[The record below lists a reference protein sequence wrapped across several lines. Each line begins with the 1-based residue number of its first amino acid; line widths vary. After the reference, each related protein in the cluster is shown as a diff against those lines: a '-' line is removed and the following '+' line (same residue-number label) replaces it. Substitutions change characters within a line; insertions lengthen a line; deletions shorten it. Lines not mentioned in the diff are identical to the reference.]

1 MNPARTALMTVAAG
15 AGLAGVVLT
24 HSGAATGLALGA
36 PATAG
41 AGAASGHAASTH
53 PSANTA
59 GNARRTPAPKKKH
72 KHKATTPTHTAT
84 AAAGGVRSAT
94 GQGVNYGYGVLVVR
108 VTVNGKRITNVTV
121 PQLQV
126 AEQYSQQLASQVL
139 PMLKN
144 EAMSAQSAK
153 IAAISGA
160 TYTSEAY
167 AMSLQSALRK
177 LHI

>member
-24 HSGAATGLALGA
+24 HSGAATGLALGT

-41 AGAASGHAASTH
+41 AGAASGHASSAH
-53 PSANTA
+53 PSTNTA
-59 GNARRTPAPKKKH
+59 QNTHRAHAPKKKH
-72 KHKATTPTHTAT
+72 KHTAAKPTHTSA
-84 AAAGGVRSAT
+84 AAAGGVHSAT

-108 VTVNGKRITNVTV
+108 VTVNGKRITDVTV

-126 AEQYSQQLASQVL
+126 AEQYSQQLAAQVL

-144 EAMSAQSAK
+144 EAMTAQSAK

-177 LHI
+177 LHL